1 MHMKY
6 SVLSRS
12 CGAHHLLTRP
22 QYGGSAEPPTAL
34 PPRVDRYL
42 GTAHLAAMA
51 DPNAK
56 LNSLFGKK
64 KKKKSTTV
72 NANVIVKTSAQN
84 AERAAAAAAAAA
96 PQPAPKPAAP
106 AATAS
111 GKVLSDLSLN
121 KEEQEEKTA
130 FQWAKQPKK
139 YKNADEKEAVA
150 STWAEQEE
158 RNRVNRR
165 IQLGNER
172 AFPSLGADSTKA
184 QLQSMKAP
192 STKAVKTKNVWASL
206 HDDEEED

>member
-1 MHMKY
+1 
-6 SVLSRS
+6 
-12 CGAHHLLTRP
+12 
-22 QYGGSAEPPTAL
+22 
-34 PPRVDRYL
+34 
-42 GTAHLAAMA
+42 MA
-51 DPNAK
+51 DPNPNAK

-96 PQPAPKPAAP
+96 APPKPAPKAAAP

-111 GKVLSDLSLN
+111 GKVLSDLAL
-121 KEEQEEKTA
+121 KKDEQEQEKTA

-139 YKNADEKEAVA
+139 YKNPDEKEAVA
-150 STWAEQEE
+150 TTWAEQEE

-172 AFPSLGADSTKA
+172 AFPSLGADAAKA
-184 QLQSMKAP
+184 QLQNMKAP
-192 STKAVKTKNVWASL
+192 STKAVATKNAWASL
-206 HDDEEED
+206 HDDEDED